1 MQICPPILTC
11 VQQPPLKIARMVLR
25 KYDDDQLDESLRLW
39 RYMSFDRFV
48 HLLATEK
55 LWLAPL
61 SYMEDRREGTWIDV
75 QPDKFQGRI
84 ERSFDYAAAQTVVSS
99 WIAAETEMLPMW
111 DSYAP
116 ADTGIAISTD
126 VYSLVRTLAGSSI
139 TDDAF
144 YLMRVEYCDQPQP
157 IPVTSQEPFWPPIC
171 AKYKSREFRH
181 ENEVRVV
188 YSRSPQR
195 AVRDVGVPIPAGP
208 GEGTHIPIKKL
219 DLPRT
224 PGAEV
229 WTLKPTQPG
238 EGTHTYLPIPLPD
251 GGVGVIDYDSVNDTS
266 GTYVAIKSLHALTK
280 HGIYVS
286 PRANPWMIESVVS
299 VMGTYG
305 HDPTL
310 VHQSALTHLFQEPP
324 PPPFKHNIAYE

>member
-1 MQICPPILTC
+1 DPQHRRQNAQIPRNR
-11 VQQPPLKIARMVLR
+11 AAS
-25 KYDDDQLDESLRLW
+25 LDESLRLW

-48 HLLATEK
+48 HLLATEE

-84 ERSFDYAAAQTVVSS
+84 KRSFDYAAAQTVVSS

-116 ADTGIAISTD
+116 ADTGMAISTD

-157 IPVTSQEPFWPPIC
+157 IPVTTQEPFWPPIC

-188 YSRSPQR
+188 YSRSTQR
-195 AVRDVGVPIPAGP
+195 AVRDVGVPIPF
-208 GEGTHIPIKKL
+208 
-219 DLPRT
+219 
-224 PGAEV
+224 
-229 WTLKPTQPG
+229 
-238 EGTHTYLPIPLPD
+238 PD
-251 GGVGVIDYDSVNDTS
+251 GGVGVIDYDSVDDTS
-266 GTYVAIKSLHALTK
+266 GTYVEIKSIHALTK

-286 PRANPWMIESVVS
+286 PRANRWMIESVKS

-310 VHQSALTHLFQEPP
+310 VRQSALTHLFQEPA
-324 PPPFKHNIAYE
+324 PPPFKHNIVYEGNGVPGPFLNDRVDPVTLCGRPRPCATQRGNPSWHERVLGLNAYSTDSRRRG